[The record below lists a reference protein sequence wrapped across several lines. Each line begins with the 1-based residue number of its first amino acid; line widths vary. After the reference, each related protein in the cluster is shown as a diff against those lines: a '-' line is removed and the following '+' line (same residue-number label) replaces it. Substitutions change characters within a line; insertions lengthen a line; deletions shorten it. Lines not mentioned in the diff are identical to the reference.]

1 MRILIADD
9 QRSFGTALADMV
21 RWCGHEV
28 VAVVGSGIEAIQ
40 AYTLHK
46 PDLVLMDHR
55 MPKLSGATACR
66 HILAKDPTARIIL
79 ISAWSPLDGDDNSG
93 AMSFLPKPVDME
105 RLNVALQN
113 VENTIAPPAPAE
125 VAAPTVDLASALSE
139 FPASGYIP
147 IPQEIISPV
156 ETFPAQT
163 FPLDTAAVV
172 TEIAVMTNPIPTPA
186 IPSAKGKKSRK
197 SQRATRN
204 TRARGK

>member
-28 VAVVGSGIEAIQ
+28 VAVVGSGLDAIHG
-40 AYTLHK
+40 YSLHK

-79 ISAWSPLDGDDNSG
+79 ISAWSPLDGADGSG

-113 VENTIAPPAPAE
+113 VEKTIAPPTPEVPSVHFDLPPATPDSAP
-125 VAAPTVDLASALSE
+125 PS
-139 FPASGYIP
+139 FIP

-156 ETFPAQT
+156 ETFPIQT
-163 FPLDTAAVV
+163 FPIETSVTESEIVV
-172 TEIAVMTNPIPTPA
+172 TTNPNPTPA

-197 SQRATRN
+197 SQGATRN
-204 TRARGK
+204 SRTRGK